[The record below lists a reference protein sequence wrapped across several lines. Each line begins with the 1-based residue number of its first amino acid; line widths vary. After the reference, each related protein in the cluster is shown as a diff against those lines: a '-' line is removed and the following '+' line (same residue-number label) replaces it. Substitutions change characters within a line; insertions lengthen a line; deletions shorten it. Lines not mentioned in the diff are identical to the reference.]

1 MPPVL
6 KEEILFFSKPFEVN
20 ENIIYQKFWYAEKS
34 VPTGYFIAWNV
45 YITKADG
52 WGCSSVVKHLAACMR
67 P

>member
-45 YITKADG
+45 YITKAD
-52 WGCSSVVKHLAACMR
+52 WLRM
-67 P
+67 